1 MLKGLEKDLNCL
13 KLTLEKKDNQIS
25 QYNKVL
31 KDTKIEYQ
39 NLFNENKS
47 FIEENKKYKQ
57 QQQQQQQ

>member
-13 KLTLEKKDNQIS
+13 KLTLEKKDNKIS